1 MSLPACTFALEIK
14 TTVIMET
21 TAITAGII
29 SSEQLFN
36 HWQGHRGLTR
46 RVIEAFPEKELFE
59 FSIGGM
65 RTFALQAMEI
75 IDLTGPGI
83 KGLATGDWGNEMMA
97 HMSGEGL
104 PKTKAELLELW
115 DEATS
120 RLETYW
126 PQIPAGDYERK
137 IKIFG
142 QWDGTVLSAIQYF
155 MDNEIH
161 HRGQGYV
168 YLRAI
173 GGIEPP
179 AFWDRP

>member
-1 MSLPACTFALEIK
+1 LSLPACTFAYINQK
-14 TTVIMET
+14 SAIIME
-21 TAITAGII
+21 AKEIAGVVSTEI
-29 SSEQLFN
+29 LFN

-65 RTFALQAMEI
+65 RTFAVLAMEI

-83 KGLATGDWGNEMMA
+83 KGLATGDWGSSNLP
-97 HMSGEGL
+97 HITGEGM

-115 DEATS
+115 DEATK

-126 PQIPAGDYERK
+126 PQISAESYNNPVKA
-137 IKIFG
+137 FG
-142 QWDGTVLSAIQYF
+142 MYDGTILSSIWYF
-155 MDNEIH
+155 LDNEIH
-161 HRGQGYV
+161 HRAQGYV

-179 AFWDRP
+179 AFWDRA

>member
-1 MSLPACTFALEIK
+1 MSLPTHNFALEIK

-21 TAITAGII
+21 KEITGVVTT
-29 SSEQLFN
+29 EQLFN

-65 RTFALQAMEI
+65 RTFALLAMEI

-83 KGLATGDWGNEMMA
+83 KGLATGEWGSGKMA

-104 PKTKAELLELW
+104 PKTKTELLELW
-115 DEATS
+115 DEATN

-126 PQIPAGDYERK
+126 PQIPASDYGNK

-161 HRGQGYV
+161 HRAQGYV

>member
-1 MSLPACTFALEIK
+1 LSLPACTFVLESNQNNYH
-14 TTVIMET
+14 MET
-21 TAITAGII
+21 KELTGVVTT
-29 SSEQLFN
+29 EQLYN
-36 HWQGHRGLTR
+36 HWQGHRALTR
-46 RVIEAFPEKELFE
+46 RVIDAFPEKELFE

-65 RTFALQAMEI
+65 RNMMLMAMEI

-83 KGLATGDWGNEMMA
+83 KGLATGEWGSGKMA
-97 HMSGEGL
+97 HISGEGL

-115 DEATS
+115 DEATN
-120 RLETYW
+120 RIETYW
-126 PQIPAGDYERK
+126 PQIPAASYNDK

-155 MDNEIH
+155 VDNEIH

-168 YLRAI
+168 YLRAL
-173 GGIEPP
+173 GIEPP